1 MKILELL
8 CKCYNC
14 DYGRTVVTIHDNNGG
29 QMRGVPTNIPDYV
42 KNMYV
47 RDFKLGQMKNK
58 HLVSLEIQT
67 EGCERL

>member
-1 MKILELL
+1 MTVRELL

-42 KNMYV
+42 KKHV
-47 RDFKLGQMKNK
+47 R
-58 HLVSLEIQT
+58 
-67 EGCERL
+67 